1 MFIKHFI
8 DLLMY
13 MWFYLHLKLFIMYKK
28 KKKFLLYS
36 DQLEANI

>member
-28 KKKFLLYS
+28 KRNSYCILI
-36 DQLEANI
+36 N